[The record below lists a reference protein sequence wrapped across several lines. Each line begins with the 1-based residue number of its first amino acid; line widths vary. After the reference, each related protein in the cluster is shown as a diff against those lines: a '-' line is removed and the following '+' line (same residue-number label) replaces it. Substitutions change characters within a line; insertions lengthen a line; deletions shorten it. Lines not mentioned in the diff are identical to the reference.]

1 MRNFFTI
8 VLSALTATVVT
19 LFLQKSSHP
28 QENKPQRKSRS
39 IAEIAPTFK
48 TLEKKYAGD
57 EELYEDH
64 QKMWIKFVREAV
76 QADLTELEADQ
87 IAEAI
92 LSYQPPPYN
101 YFEPLFPSEEKE
113 EAEDE

>member
-19 LFLQKSSHP
+19 LFLQKSS
-28 QENKPQRKSRS
+28 QPQRKSRNLKD
-39 IAEIAPTFK
+39 IAPTYNVLVKDF
-48 TLEKKYAGD
+48 TGD
-57 EELYEDH
+57 QGLYEDH
-64 QKMWIKFVREAV
+64 QKAWIKFVRESV

-87 IAEAI
+87 IAQAI

-101 YFEPLFPSEEKE
+101 YFPPLFLSWEKE
-113 EAEDE
+113 DKEG

>member
-19 LFLQKSSHP
+19 LFLQK
-28 QENKPQRKSRS
+28 QQRKSRP
-39 IAEIAPTFK
+39 ITEIAPTFK
-48 TLEKKYAGD
+48 TLEKKYASD

-64 QKMWIKFVREAV
+64 QKVWIKFVREAV

-113 EAEDE
+113 EADNE